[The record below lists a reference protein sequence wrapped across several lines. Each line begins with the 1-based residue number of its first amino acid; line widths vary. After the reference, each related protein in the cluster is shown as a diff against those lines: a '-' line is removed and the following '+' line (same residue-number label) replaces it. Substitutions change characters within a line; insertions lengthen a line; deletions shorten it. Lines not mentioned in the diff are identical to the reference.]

1 MSYQNWVYTNPGWN
15 NNTPPSLSSSNLN
28 DIASAL
34 EKLNITD
41 EQIAAIKQNLT
52 DVTGYDNIQQG
63 LGKLISVL
71 ATARNQ
77 DVEKIEQVEELAM
90 KYYTKNISYTGN
102 GNGSVDINYQSVTLQ
117 GALLTSEV
125 KTNSNGEVFLIGI
138 KGATNNSFITQGMY
152 WDNREP
158 YFANNAYMSINT
170 NTHTLTISDSSGN
183 SNKSGKKYNVLLF
196 LS

>member
-1 MSYQNWVYTNPGWN
+1 M
-15 NNTPPSLSSSNLN
+15 N

-63 LGKLISVL
+63 LGQLISVL

-102 GNGSVDINYQSVTLQ
+102 GNGSVNINYQSGTLQ
-117 GALLTSEV
+117 GVLLTSAAR
-125 KTNSNGEVFLIGI
+125 NNLLGEVFLIGI
-138 KGATNNSFITQGMY
+138 KGATNNSFNTQGIY
-152 WDNREP
+152 WTDRGP
-158 YFANNAYMSINT
+158 HFALAAVVSINPS
-170 NTHTLTISDSSGN
+170 THTLTISDSSGN
-183 SNKSGKKYNVLLF
+183 SNKSGTKYNTLLF

>member
-1 MSYQNWVYTNPGWN
+1 M
-15 NNTPPSLSSSNLN
+15 N

-52 DVTGYDNIQQG
+52 DVAGYDNIQQG
-63 LGKLISVL
+63 LGQLISVL
-71 ATARNQ
+71 ATARSQ
-77 DVEKIEQVEELAM
+77 DVEKVEQVEELAT
-90 KYYTKNISYTGN
+90 KHYTKNISYTGN
-102 GNGSVDINYQSVTLQ
+102 GNGSVDINYQSGTLQ

-138 KGATNNSFITQGMY
+138 KGATNNYFITQGMY

-158 YFANNAYMSINT
+158 YFANSANMLINPS
-170 NTHTLTISDSSGN
+170 THTLTISDGTLN
-183 SNKSGKKYNVLLF
+183 SNKSGKRYNVLLF
-196 LS
+196 LG

>member
-1 MSYQNWVYTNPGWN
+1 M
-15 NNTPPSLSSSNLN
+15 N

-63 LGKLISVL
+63 LGQLISVL

-77 DVEKIEQVEELAM
+77 DVEKIEQVEELAT

-102 GNGSVDINYQSVTLQ
+102 GNGSVDINYQSGTLQ
-117 GALLTSEV
+117 GVLLASSV
-125 KTNSNGEVFLIGI
+125 KVLSYGIVFLIGI
-138 KGATNNSFITQGMY
+138 KGATNNSFLVQGMY
-152 WDNREP
+152 RGNRGGAD
-158 YFANNAYMSINT
+158 FANEAVMSINPS
-170 NTHTLTISDSSGN
+170 THTLTISDSSGN
-183 SNKSGKKYNVLLF
+183 SNNSGTKYNVLLF